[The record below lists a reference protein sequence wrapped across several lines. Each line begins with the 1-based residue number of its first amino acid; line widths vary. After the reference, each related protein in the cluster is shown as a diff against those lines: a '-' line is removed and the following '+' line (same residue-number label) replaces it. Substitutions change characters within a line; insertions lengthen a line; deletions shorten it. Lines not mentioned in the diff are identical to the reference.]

1 MPRLA
6 VSNIALSPYHH
17 DDELA
22 RLPSL
27 GLEGLEVAPSRVW
40 RDTWKGLAAAQVDA
54 YRKQVEGAGLR
65 VIGLHSLF
73 FDQPELGLFKGPE
86 VRAETMNFLVHL
98 SGLCRDL
105 GGKTMIYG
113 GGRKRGKMSFDDA
126 FTETVEFCGEFCRRI
141 ESHGTVLCFEPL
153 GPADSDF
160 INTVATALDIVEAVD
175 HPALAMQIDAKA
187 LHDNDEAEYAPFHA
201 AKRHLVHFHA
211 NEPGL
216 AVLGSSGT
224 VDHAAFGGYLKKI
237 GYLEFV
243 SIEQRMLNESYPLAD
258 VAKSASL
265 LKECYA

>member
-1 MPRLA
+1 MPRFA
-6 VSNIALSPYHH
+6 ASNIALGPYDHGDQLEH
-17 DDELA
+17 
-22 RLPSL
+22 LPSL

-40 RDTWKGLAAAQVDA
+40 RDSWKGLAAAQVKA
-54 YRKQVEGAGLR
+54 YRKQAEDAGLR

-73 FDQPELGLFKGPE
+73 FDQPGLGLFKGRE
-86 VRAETMNFLVHL
+86 VRAETLDFLVYL
-98 SGLCRDL
+98 SSLCRDL

-113 GGRKRGKMSFDDA
+113 GGRRRGNVGFDDA
-126 FTETVEFCGEFCRRI
+126 FAEAVEFCGEFCRRV
-141 ESHGTVLCFEPL
+141 EGHGTVLCFEPL

-160 INTVATALDIVEAVD
+160 INTVADALAIVEAVD

-187 LHDNDEAEYAPFHA
+187 LVDNEEAGFAPFRMS
-201 AKRHLVHFHA
+201 KETLVHFHA

-237 GYLEFV
+237 GYQGFV
-243 SIEQRMLNESYPLAD
+243 SIEQRMLNESDPLAD
-258 VAKSASL
+258 MATSARL